1 MKPTWRERKRC
12 HEEAAGAT
20 EDEAAT
26 GGDGASA
33 LDVRDGDE
41 AAVVDDS
48 GFDHEIPDDSDVEA
62 QPATPVLPAQPLED
76 EEAEDDAVK
85 LPEIEPIQRPSLEE
99 YQAKWSEKLTQHSK
113 RNHGAFSVENLCPC
127 PISQLWQNAPH
138 IAFHE
143 LKSPQAQGR
152 LALCRPISGMQESS
166 IVDGLEKCPTIARI
180 SASANA
186 CAYNV
191 CVLTDAKYSHR
202 IRGFC
207 SVRAH
212 FW

>member
-26 GGDGASA
+26 GGDGAAA

-48 GFDHEIPDDSDVEA
+48 SFDNEIPDYSDVEA

-76 EEAEDDAVK
+76 AEAEDDAVK

-99 YQAKWSEKLTQHSK
+99 YQAKWAEKLTQHSK

-127 PISQLWQNAPH
+127 PIPQLWQNAPH

-152 LALCRPISGMQESS
+152 LALCRPISGMQVRS
-166 IVDGLEKCPTIARI
+166 IVDGLEKCPTIAWV
-180 SASANA
+180 SASASA
-186 CAYNV
+186 CVYNV
-191 CVLTDAKYSHR
+191 CVLIDAKYSR
-202 IRGFC
+202 QIPGFRV
-207 SVRAH
+207 VRAH